1 MSCSVLAI
9 DPGTVESAIVE
20 WDGDKVLYHAKW
32 RNSHILTL
40 LHWRARNQG
49 GWEMPDVKQP
59 SLFLE
64 MIASYGLPVGREVFE
79 TCVWTGRF
87 QQKWEE
93 DKGLTYRILR
103 KDIKKHL
110 KATNDAQVRARLIE
124 RFGAPGTK
132 RTPGRL
138 YGVVGDQWAAL
149 ALAVYAYD
157 RGL

>member
-1 MSCSVLAI
+1 MRNVLAI

-20 WDGDKVLYHAKW
+20 WDGDKVI
-32 RNSHILTL
+32 SHGKYPNHYIMEL
-40 LHWRARNQG
+40 LHFRAKTTVEVG
-49 GWEMPDVKQP
+49 
-59 SLFLE
+59 LFIE

-87 QQKWEE
+87 LQKWNCLQGNEHNVH
-93 DKGLTYRILR
+93 RVLR

-110 KATNDAQVRARLIE
+110 RATNDAQVRARLIE

-132 RTPGRL
+132 RAPCRL

-157 RGL
+157 KGL